1 MSIGRIPENI
11 LEDILGRVNIV
22 EVIAGYIPLKRAG
35 RNFKALCPFHH
46 EKTASFMVSADRQ
59 IYHCF
64 GCAKGG
70 NAFHFLMEYERM
82 EFPEAV
88 QFLAKKCGVA
98 LPERQDAKTVSTTE
112 KLYKINEI
120 AANFFQQA
128 LNSQSGARAK
138 DYLIKRG
145 LSPETIKSFKLGF
158 AYDHWDALMNSLRQ
172 KGVNLSL
179 IEKSGLILSKQGGG
193 YYDRF
198 RKRITFPIFDIRSRV
213 LAFGGRVLDQTLPKY
228 VNSPETPIYIK
239 GRNLYGLT
247 FAKEAIRLKDQVV
260 IVEGY
265 LDLIM
270 PFQQGLKN
278 IVASLG
284 TALTTDQVRLLKRY
298 TSNAVMVYDA
308 DSAGEIA
315 TMRTLDI
322 LIEEGMDVRV
332 VSLPKGY
339 DPDSFVRRQGIE
351 KFTQMIENAE
361 NLFDYKLKVLK
372 VRFDATSIEGKAKI
386 SSEMLS
392 SIKKFKNEILKS
404 EYIKKLSSAL
414 DINEGALLSEL
425 KKTSSEKRYAREFQP
440 AVSKAKPMN
449 PTEKLLIKLVLEEN
463 TLIDHIKESL
473 DLGDFRDERAAR
485 IVAVMFD
492 LVSQGKNIDP
502 RSLTSHLDED
512 GIQNVI
518 SETTFLAPIPEQD
531 RERVVED
538 CIQRMKSEKEKTVRH
553 NLHQQIKVAQGQ
565 GDDDKLN
572 RLMEK
577 FHQLIKKG

>member
-46 EKTASFMVSADRQ
+46 EKTASFMVSPDRQ

-120 AANFFQQA
+120 AANFYQQA

-213 LAFGGRVLDQTLPKY
+213 LAFGGRVLDETLPKY

-298 TSNAVMVYDA
+298 TSNAVMIYDA

-351 KFTQMIENAE
+351 KFTQMLENAE

-425 KKTSSEKRYAREFQP
+425 KKTSSDKRYAREFQP
-440 AVSKAKPMN
+440 AVGKAKLMN

-463 TLIDHIKESL
+463 TLINHIKENL
-473 DLGDFRDERAAR
+473 DPGDFRDERAAR

-492 LVSQGKNIDP
+492 LVSQGKSIDP
-502 RSLTSHLDED
+502 RTLTSHLDED

-518 SETTFLAPIPEQD
+518 SETTFLPPIPEQD

-553 NLHQQIKVAQGQ
+553 NLHQQIKVAQGA